1 MSKVNFNRANIV
13 EAFGDSS
20 NRDDVCALVVSPGFG
35 CLRSVRDRRQGFTLV
50 EMLIAMAITLLLM
63 GALGRGFAF
72 IGESIRDSRVQV
84 ELTNDLRDVTNRLQD
99 DLARCTVVL
108 RPCVDPNEPN
118 GYFVYY
124 EGPLTDATSSI
135 FLSVADPT
143 NPTPDSRYGDLDDY
157 LAFTAVANGDN
168 WFTGMVPRQILDR
181 KSAEVAGQP
190 YNPSNYP
197 GNPNDPVMI
206 RSKYAE
212 IVYFAS
218 PEYDTTSTP
227 ANPIYIDSDGNGLPD
242 RLKLHRRVLLIR
254 PDLNI
259 TTGVSEPMLTALA
272 ATSNDWLTG
281 MASAHQLCD
290 LSIRRIISGSGN
302 LTNSIAAN
310 SLSELSRPH
319 NRFGHVRVPGG
330 LIGIGAANTSMPVL
344 ALCPPATVIS
354 NSSIA
359 PEPMGGSFPV
369 ITPTNWSGFVR
380 PEFVLGGTRMGED
393 VLVPSAVGFDV
404 KIYDRLAPIMTTS
417 LGVVVTPNDPGFR
430 GTLLP
435 GAVPMRGTFVDLM
448 YPVLAGGAVRGWP
461 ARALDRLTG
470 NPSALSPAAISHLK
484 SQFSGIVSF
493 GTAVNSYETTLYR
506 SGKVTLDDGGNIR
519 LFQPTWDTYT
529 YAYERDGFQQ
539 FASMGARW
547 RIADFGTAD
556 VAGTGLAT
564 STDSTPPFFTMPEA
578 IQVSVRLEHRLNRQ
592 VRQLSVVHRDAQN

>member
-1 MSKVNFNRANIV
+1 MSKVKFNRANIV

-20 NRDDVCALVVSPGFG
+20 DRDHVCALVVSPGFG

-227 ANPIYIDSDGNGLPD
+227 ANPIYLDSDGNGLPD
-242 RLKLHRRVLLIR
+242 RLKLHRRVLLVR

-259 TTGVSEPMLTALA
+259 TTGVGEPMLTALA
-272 ATSNDWLTG
+272 ASPNDWLTG
-281 MASAHQLCD
+281 LASAHQSCD
-290 LSIRRIISGSGN
+290 LSIRRTISGTGN

-310 SLSELSRPH
+310 SLSDLSKPH
-319 NRFGHVRVPGG
+319 NRFAHVRVPGG

-448 YPVLAGGAVRGWP
+448 YPVLAGGAVRGWQ

-484 SQFSGIVSF
+484 SQFSGIVAF

-506 SGKVTLDDGGNIR
+506 SGKITLDDGGNIR

-539 FASMGARW
+539 YASMGARW
-547 RIADFGTAD
+547 RIADLGTAD